1 MAVLLYHRPIM
12 KSTRRRLLL
21 RVALGLLVLI
31 VLTPSGLAFYWWL
44 TFPNVPRLATANP
57 ETTAL
62 IEARMAEAREKD
74 PDAEPHRVWVP
85 LAEIAPALQHAVI
98 VSEDAS
104 FYFHEGFDWEGIK
117 EAALRNVETGKLAR
131 GGSTLTQQLAKN
143 LYLSSDKTLLRKA
156 NEALITYALE
166 HYLTKKRILELYLN
180 VVEWGKGVYGAEAAA
195 RHHFGKHAGD
205 LSPEEA
211 ALLAAML
218 PSPRAY
224 DPLKVTRYLSVRQ
237 QQVLRLVET
246 RRGTKSLTGN
256 HEETRIAPLKENAA
270 KNMSPLLPPPEAPP
284 LPSPEAPPP
293 SPEAPSPETPPF
305 PSPETN

>member
-1 MAVLLYHRPIM
+1 MT
-12 KSTRRRLLL
+12 KSTRP
-21 RVALGLLVLI
+21 RVLGRIARALALLV
-31 VLTPSGLAFYWWL
+31 VLTPVGLALYWWA
-44 TFPNVPRLATANP
+44 TFPDVKGLAKANP
-57 ETTAL
+57 RTTAL
-62 IEARMAEAREKD
+62 IEARLAEARDKD
-74 PDAEPHRVWVP
+74 PDAEASRVWVP
-85 LAEIAPALQHAVI
+85 LKGIAPALQHAVI

-117 EAALRNVETGKLAR
+117 DAALHNVEAGKLAR

-143 LYLSSDKTLLRKA
+143 LYLSSHKTLLRKA

-195 RHHFGKHAGD
+195 RHHFGKHAAD

-218 PSPRAY
+218 PSPRTY

-237 QQVLRLVET
+237 QQILRLMDE
-246 RRGTKSLTGN
+246 RQGKQSLTGN
-256 HEETRIAPLKENAA
+256 KDGTRIVPRRPRENGTAPGPRPVRGTK
-270 KNMSPLLPPPEAPP
+270 
-284 LPSPEAPPP
+284 
-293 SPEAPSPETPPF
+293 
-305 PSPETN
+305 

>member
-1 MAVLLYHRPIM
+1 MM
-12 KSTRRRLLL
+12 KSNRRGVLFRIVWGSVL
-21 RVALGLLVLI
+21 LLVL
-31 VLTPSGLAFYWWL
+31 PPAGLALHWWL
-44 TFPNVPRLATANP
+44 TFPDVNSLARVNP

-62 IEARMAEAREKD
+62 IESRLAEAREQH
-74 PDAEPHRVWVP
+74 PDAEPDRVWVP

-117 EAALRNVETGKLAR
+117 EAALRNVEAGKLSR

-166 HYLTKKRILELYLN
+166 RALTKKRILELYLN

-195 RHHFGKHAGD
+195 RHHFGKHAAD
-205 LSPEEA
+205 LTPEEA

-218 PSPRAY
+218 PSPRTY

-237 QQVLRLVET
+237 QQILRLVNE
-246 RRGTKSLTGN
+246 RQGMKSLTGN
-256 HEETRIAPLKENAA
+256 DGGTRIAPLRTREPA
-270 KNMSPLLPPPEAPP
+270 SP
-284 LPSPEAPPP
+284 S
-293 SPEAPSPETPPF
+293 
-305 PSPETN
+305 

>member
-1 MAVLLYHRPIM
+1 V
-12 KSTRRRLLL
+12 SWS
-21 RVALGLLVLI
+21 ALLLVLPPAGFALYLW
-31 VLTPSGLAFYWWL
+31 V
-44 TFPNVPRLATANP
+44 TFPDVKSLATVNP
-57 ETTAL
+57 TTTAL
-62 IEARMAEAREKD
+62 IDARLAEARAQN
-74 PDAEPHRVWVP
+74 PDAEPSHVWVP

-117 EAALRNVETGKLAR
+117 DAVWRNVETGKLAR

-156 NEALITYALE
+156 NEALIAYALE
-166 HYLTKKRILELYLN
+166 RSLTKKRILELYLN
-180 VVEWGKGVYGAEAAA
+180 VVEWGKDIYGAEAAA

-205 LSPEEA
+205 LTPEES

-224 DPLKVTRYLSVRQ
+224 DPLTVTRYLSVRQ
-237 QQVLRLVET
+237 QQILRLVEK

-256 HEETRIAPLKENAA
+256 HEETRIAPLKDNAV
-270 KNMSPLLPPPEAPP
+270 KNMPLLLPPPEAPP
-284 LPSPEAPPP
+284 LPA
-293 SPEAPSPETPPF
+293 PETPPLD
-305 PSPETN
+305 PKALDPETPPLPPPHTD

>member
-1 MAVLLYHRPIM
+1 MA
-12 KSTRRRLLL
+12 KSNIRRIIL
-21 RVALGLLVLI
+21 RIALGSVLLLVL
-31 VLTPSGLAFYWWL
+31 PPAGLALYGWL
-44 TFPNVPRLATANP
+44 TFPDVKSLARVNP
-57 ETTAL
+57 ATTAL
-62 IEARMAEAREKD
+62 IEARLAETRAQN
-74 PDAEPHRVWVP
+74 PDAEPNRVWAP

-166 HYLTKKRILELYLN
+166 RALTKKRILELYLN

-218 PSPRAY
+218 PSPRTY
-224 DPLKVTRYLSVRQ
+224 DPLQVTRYLSVRQ
-237 QQVLRLVET
+237 QQILRLMNE
-246 RRGTKSLTGN
+246 RQGMKSLTGN
-256 HEETRIAPLKENAA
+256 DDGGRIAPPRTREPA
-270 KNMSPLLPPPEAPP
+270 SP
-284 LPSPEAPPP
+284 S
-293 SPEAPSPETPPF
+293 
-305 PSPETN
+305 